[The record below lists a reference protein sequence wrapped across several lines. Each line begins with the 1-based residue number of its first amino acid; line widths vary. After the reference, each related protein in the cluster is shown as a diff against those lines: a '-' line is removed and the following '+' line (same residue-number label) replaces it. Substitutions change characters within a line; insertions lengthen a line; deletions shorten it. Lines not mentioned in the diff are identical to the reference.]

1 MSSYN
6 HNHTRNHHLAASS
19 LLVLLLLGLLSV
31 LVSSQEEEHGGGSG
45 ADMHH
50 AEAAATTAVQERG
63 TQDAAANDMDGPA
76 APEEHIIDHV
86 TTEPL
91 WVRQRLSM
99 EIIES
104 FKEQHTLK
112 RDAVL
117 QYQDLP
123 PGVETMVIGQC
134 RAISLTTTM
143 TSHDLIPK
151 NVMAP
156 SAVVYVN
163 GEPRPPPPNHLFTSR
178 SCPNLL
184 LTYMPEQGLVQE
196 AIWRDGHG
204 GGPTHSLVRV
214 SPDETIYAEYTSEDY
229 DLNQLQLLDTGND
242 IMMVPEDMDEA
253 ELQHDGNKVSNPLV
267 VSDASMV
274 AREDEL
280 LSQENHD

>member
-1 MSSYN
+1 MRSCN
-6 HNHTRNHHLAASS
+6 HNRNPNHRLTASS
-19 LLVLLLLGLLSV
+19 FFVLLLLGLLSV
-31 LVSSQEEEHGGGSG
+31 LVSSQEEEHGGCG

-63 TQDAAANDMDGPA
+63 TQDAAAANGPA
-76 APEEHIIDHV
+76 VPEEQIIDHV

-123 PGVETMVIGQC
+123 PGVETMAIGQC

-156 SAVVYVN
+156 SAVVYVD

-204 GGPTHSLVRV
+204 GGPTHSLVRM

-242 IMMVPEDMDEA
+242 IMLVPEDMDEA
-253 ELQHDGNKVSNPLV
+253 ELQHDDNKVPIPLV
-267 VSDASMV
+267 LNPGPEFV
-274 AREDEL
+274 L
-280 LSQENHD
+280 N